1 MQEAYRKD
9 VERAFGVLQARF
21 NIIRTA
27 ARMWNRDHLDD
38 IMHAC
43 VILHNMIVEDER
55 EVDLSKVRIAEIV
68 VESVEEDQTI
78 SGVELSDEER
88 FKALQ
93 RWHTRVRDRQGHHNL
108 RNDLIEHIWCL
119 FGQNRLE
126 NIN

>member
-1 MQEAYRKD
+1 
-9 VERAFGVLQARF
+9 
-21 NIIRTA
+21 
-27 ARMWNRDHLDD
+27 
-38 IMHAC
+38 MHAC